1 MDDATAARVRA
12 ILGARPT
19 VHFATTKPNGAP
31 HVTPVWVAFD
41 GATFYVSV
49 SGKQKL
55 RNLARDRRV
64 ALSAHADGPTLP
76 HLIVEGECVLRY
88 DEEAVKI
95 RHTLIESYVGPEG
108 MAKYLVP
115 PLLAPG
121 HRALVEITP
130 TKVIVKG

>member
-1 MDDATAARVRA
+1 MDEATAARVRA
-12 ILGARPT
+12 ILGDRPT
-19 VHFATTKPNGAP
+19 VHLGTVKVNGAP

-41 GATFYVSV
+41 GHTFYVSV

-55 RNLARDRRV
+55 RNLERNQRV

-76 HLIVEGECVLRY
+76 HLIVEGEATLRY
-88 DEEAVKI
+88 DDEAVEI
-95 RHTLIESYVGPEG
+95 RRRLIESYTGPEG
-108 MAKYLVP
+108 LAKYLVP

-121 HRALVEITP
+121 HRALVEIAP